1 MKRIVRSSLVVAAM
15 VTGLCSAI
23 TSPGKAEVRT
33 NPSVSVPIQDDR
45 VVAQLFYPP
54 VSDDPTFRVIGRG
67 RASQPADRAKLQF
80 QFTPNYYL
88 ESPPEGTVVSRFHE
102 GESALT
108 EETLQPIVDALVR
121 SGVPADTIE
130 VRMIKANFSFFGG
143 SQGGAEV
150 VVKIETPTRDRLE
163 EIVDTATEAAD
174 NIEEILLNTVAV
186 EYAVDNCQV
195 LEQSAYQSA
204 VQDAQ
209 NRASSI
215 AQATGAELRQVPS
228 IAEPFYGVF
237 LPGCNSKA
245 NLPFGTT
252 AASPYDPNAPIEVEV
267 TKDIFVTYTVK

>member
-1 MKRIVRSSLVVAAM
+1 M
-15 VTGLCSAI
+15 
-23 TSPGKAEVRT
+23 
-33 NPSVSVPIQDDR
+33 
-45 VVAQLFYPP
+45 
-54 VSDDPTFRVIGRG
+54 
-67 RASQPADRAKLQF
+67 
-80 QFTPNYYL
+80 
-88 ESPPEGTVVSRFHE
+88 SRFHE
-102 GESALT
+102 GEGTLT
-108 EETLQPIVDALVR
+108 EEKLQPIVDALVR

-130 VRMIKANFSFFGG
+130 VRIIKANFSFFGG

-163 EIVDTATEAAD
+163 AIVDTATEAAD
-174 NIEEILLNTVAV
+174 NIEEILLNTVGV
-186 EYAVDNCQV
+186 EYAVDDCQV

-204 VQDAQ
+204 VEDAQ

-245 NLPFGTT
+245 NLPFGTI